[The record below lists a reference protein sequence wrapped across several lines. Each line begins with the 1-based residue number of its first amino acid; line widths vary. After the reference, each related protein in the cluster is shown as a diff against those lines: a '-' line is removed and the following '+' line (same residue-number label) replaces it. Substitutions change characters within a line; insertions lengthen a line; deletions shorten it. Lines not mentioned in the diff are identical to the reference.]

1 MTKKDSFSTEFCI
14 DFDIIVSINDSSF
27 VKNNDGGAKSME
39 NENKKIIKFMSG
51 KGFYA
56 VLAICLIGAGAASW
70 VAIDRTLSSLDTPSD
85 FHANISSNF
94 FQNGD
99 ADVDKPIADVKKPT
113 PSTSSSVSSEQS
125 SGLSNSD
132 KVQDTTNELANAQE
146 QQFILPVSGSVM
158 NEFSNHELV
167 KSVTL
172 GDWRTH
178 DGVDLKCD
186 IGTEVLCVAAGVVK
200 EVKNDPL
207 WGTVVSIEHEK
218 VTSVYCGLNEDVFVK
233 SGDKLELGDVI
244 GTVGKNAII

>member
-1 MTKKDSFSTEFCI
+1 M
-14 DFDIIVSINDSSF
+14 
-27 VKNNDGGAKSME
+27 G
-39 NENKKIIKFMSG
+39 NENKKIMKFMSG

-70 VAIDRTLSSLDTPSD
+70 VAIDRTLSSLDNTPSD
-85 FHANISSNF
+85 FQANISSNF

-99 ADVDKPIADVKKPT
+99 ADVDKPITDIKKPNS
-113 PSTSSSVSSEQS
+113 STNVSSSLEQS
-125 SGLSNSD
+125 SDSANSNKLQNTGADS
-132 KVQDTTNELANAQE
+132 ESAQK

-167 KSVTL
+167 KSATM

-186 IGTEVLCVAAGVVK
+186 IGTEVLCVADGVVK

-207 WGTVVSIEHEK
+207 WGTVVSIEHDK
-218 VTSVYCGLNEDVFVK
+218 VTSVYCGLEEVK
-233 SGDKLELGDVI
+233 IKADDKLELGDVI
-244 GTVGKNAII
+244 GTVGKNAIIETALEPHLHFEIINESGYVDPVKFVSE

>member
-1 MTKKDSFSTEFCI
+1 M
-14 DFDIIVSINDSSF
+14 
-27 VKNNDGGAKSME
+27 G

-70 VAIDRTLSSLDTPSD
+70 VAIDRTLSSLDNAPSD
-85 FHANISSNF
+85 YHANISSDF

-99 ADVDKPIADVKKPT
+99 ADVDKPITDVKKPN
-113 PSTSSSVSSEQS
+113 PSTSSSPSSEQS
-125 SGLSNSD
+125 SDSTNSN
-132 KVQDTTNELANAQE
+132 KVQNTGADSENAQK
-146 QQFILPVSGSVM
+146 QQFILPVSGKVM

-167 KSVTL
+167 KSATM

-186 IGTEVLCVAAGVVK
+186 IGTEVLCVADGVVK

-207 WGTVVSIEHEK
+207 WGTVVSIEHDK
-218 VTSVYCGLNEDVFVK
+218 VTSVYCGLEEDVKVK
-233 SGDKLELGDVI
+233 VGDKLELGDVI
-244 GTVGKNAII
+244 GTVGKNAIIETALEPHLHFEIISDGGYVDPVKFVGE